1 MATPASREYLCD
13 MDNEEVC
20 HENWKIGRANYLTL
34 LIPFIIV
41 ALVVLAAVIV
51 L

>member
-13 MDNEEVC
+13 MDEEVC
-20 HENWKIGRANYLTL
+20 QENWKVGRANYLTL
-34 LIPFIIV
+34 LIPFVVV
-41 ALVVLAAVIV
+41 ALVILAAVVV